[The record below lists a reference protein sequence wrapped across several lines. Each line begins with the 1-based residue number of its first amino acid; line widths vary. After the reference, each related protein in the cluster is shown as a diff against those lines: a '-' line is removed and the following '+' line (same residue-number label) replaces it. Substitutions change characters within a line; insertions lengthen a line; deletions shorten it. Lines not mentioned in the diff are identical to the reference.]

1 MLDTR
6 ATDVRSIGRF
16 YGVNGKDLLR
26 HYRDFQSGFKDW
38 DQRSHA
44 KKWLLFP
51 ENLGS
56 HLSIDETSLSHGE
69 LYTILTNKAAKG
81 GKGSIVAI
89 VAGTKAE
96 TVIEILRKI
105 PRSQRKKVTEIT
117 LDMAGSM
124 TMIAKRCFPRAVRVT
139 DRFHVQRLAVEALQE
154 IRVKHRWE
162 ALEQENDAIE
172 QAKTAQIEYQPEI
185 LPNGDTLK
193 QLLARSRYALYKKPN
208 TWTESQKERALLLF
222 ERFPDLKKAYKL
234 TIELSNIF
242 TTTTEKIYGL
252 TRLAK
257 WHEKVRQS
265 SFKSFNTVARSIQ
278 NHYKTIVNYFDNRS
292 TNASAESFN
301 AKIKAFRALFRGVR
315 NVEFFLYSLTQLY
328 A

>member
-1 MLDTR
+1 M
-6 ATDVRSIGRF
+6 GRF
-16 YGVNGKDLLR
+16 YGVNGRDLLR
-26 HYRDFQSGFKDW
+26 QYRDFQSGFKDW
-38 DQRSHA
+38 SQRSHA

-51 ENLGS
+51 KNIGS

-96 TVIEILRKI
+96 AVIEVIRKI
-105 PRSQRKKVTEIT
+105 PESLRKKVSEIT

-124 TMIAKRCFPRAVRVT
+124 TMIAKRCFPRATRVT
-139 DRFHVQRLAVEALQE
+139 DRFHVQRLAIEALQE
-154 IRVKHRWE
+154 IRIKHRWE
-162 ALEQENDAIE
+162 ALDQENDAIE
-172 QAKTAQIEYQPEI
+172 LAKASQAEYQPEI
-185 LPNGDTLK
+185 LPNGDTVK
-193 QLLARSRYALYKKPN
+193 QLLARARYALYKKPN
-208 TWTESQKERALLLF
+208 TWTDSQKERAQLLF
-222 ERFPDLKKAYKL
+222 ERFPDLKKAYEL
-234 TIELSNIF
+234 ALELSNIF
-242 TTTTEKIYGL
+242 TNTTEKIYGL

-257 WHEKVRQS
+257 WHERVRQS
-265 SFKSFNTVARSIQ
+265 GFKSFNTVARSIE

-301 AKIKAFRALFRGVR
+301 AKIKAFRAQFRGVR
-315 NVEFFLYSLTQLY
+315 NVEFFLYRLTQLY

>member
-1 MLDTR
+1 MDTR
-6 ATDVRSIGRF
+6 ANDVWSIGRF
-16 YGVNGKDLLR
+16 YGVNGRDLLR
-26 HYRDFQSGFKDW
+26 QYRDFQSGFKDW
-38 DQRSHA
+38 DQRGHA

-51 ENLGS
+51 KNIGS
-56 HLSIDETSLSHGE
+56 HLSIDETSLSRGE
-69 LYTILTNKAAKG
+69 LYTILTNKVAKG
-81 GKGSIVAI
+81 GQGSIVAI

-96 TVIEILRKI
+96 MVIEIIRKI
-105 PRSQRKKVTEIT
+105 PEALRKRVSEIT

-124 TMIAKRCFPRAVRVT
+124 SMIAKRCFPRAVRVT
-139 DRFHVQRLAVEALQE
+139 DRFHVQRLAIEALQE
-154 IRVKHRWE
+154 IRIKHRWE
-162 ALEQENDAIE
+162 ALDQENDAIE
-172 QAKTAQIEYQPEI
+172 LAKASQAEYQPEI

-208 TWTESQKERALLLF
+208 TWTDSQKERAQLLF
-222 ERFPDLKKAYKL
+222 ERFPDLKKAYEL
-234 TIELSNIF
+234 ALELSNIF
-242 TTTTEKIYGL
+242 TNTTEKIYGL

-265 SFKSFNTVARSIQ
+265 GFKSFSTVARSIE

-301 AKIKAFRALFRGVR
+301 AKIKAFRAQFRGVR
-315 NVEFFLYSLTQLY
+315 NVEFFLYRLTQLY

>member
-1 MLDTR
+1 MDTR
-6 ATDVRSIGRF
+6 ANDVWSIGRF
-16 YGVNGKDLLR
+16 YGVNGKALLR
-26 HYRDFQSGFKDW
+26 QYRDFQSGFKGW
-38 DQRSHA
+38 NQRWHA
-44 KKWLLFP
+44 KKWLLYP
-51 ENLGS
+51 ENLGAQ
-56 HLSIDETSLSHGE
+56 LSIDETSLSRGE

-81 GKGSIVAI
+81 GRGSIVAI

-105 PRSQRKKVTEIT
+105 PESFRKKVTEIT

-124 TMIAKRCFPRAVRVT
+124 SMIAKRCFPRATRVT

-154 IRVKHRWE
+154 IRIKHRWE
-162 ALEQENDAIE
+162 ALDQENDAIE
-172 QAKTAQIEYQPEI
+172 QAKTAQIEYRPEI
-185 LPNGDTLK
+185 LPNGDTVK

-208 TWTESQKERALLLF
+208 TWTGSQRERALLLF
-222 ERFPDLKKAYKL
+222 ERFPDLKRAYEL
-234 TIELSNIF
+234 SLELSNIF
-242 TTTTEKIYGL
+242 TNTTEKIYGL

-265 SFKSFNTVARSIQ
+265 GFKSFNTVARSIEH
-278 NHYKTIVNYFDNRS
+278 NYKTIVNYFDNRS

-301 AKIKAFRALFRGVR
+301 AKIKAFRAQFRGVR
-315 NVEFFLYSLTQLY
+315 NVEFFLYRLTQLY